1 MDINRQQRRLFISL
15 VSLLTFAF
23 IGTISLSYFVARN
36 AIRKNI
42 IEKELPL
49 TGDSIYSEIQRD
61 LIKPVF
67 VSDQMAHNT
76 FLLDWIA
83 KGEQDP
89 DAIVRYLSEI
99 QQRYNALTSFYVSD
113 RTRRYFTGK
122 TITKTISETDEDD
135 RWFFRVRAMKEPY
148 EINVE
153 ADAQNNNRLT
163 AFINFRVVDSAG
175 RFLGAT
181 GVGLASDSI
190 FKLVEEYKHKFNRD
204 ITFFD
209 LAGNSTVY
217 DPNSNS
223 PTVRLSERPGIKVL
237 TSEILN
243 GSPIPVNLSYK
254 SATDDSLVHVNSRFV
269 PELKWYLVVSQ
280 DEKEAVSPL
289 NHILLVNLG
298 IGSLATLGALV
309 LAIWLVSR
317 HQQRLVRVAVTD
329 KLTGV
334 ANRSSADTKFSQV
347 REEAKASG
355 ETFSVLVIDCDRF
368 KQVNDEYG
376 HLVGDL
382 VIAEI
387 ARSIRQNIRSSDYL
401 ARWGGEEFLVL
412 LPNANCAGAM
422 RRAEALRVAVENH
435 VFTASDVSLKKTV
448 SIGVA
453 EWDRTESNEALF
465 DRADRALL
473 ESKQSGRNRVTAA
486 TTAAEYV

>member
-1 MDINRQQRRLFISL
+1 MNINRQQRRLFVSL
-15 VSLLTFAF
+15 VSLLSFAF
-23 IGTISLSYFVARN
+23 IGTIGLSYFVARN

-42 IEKELPL
+42 VEKELPL

-89 DAIVRYLSEI
+89 DAIFRYLSEI
-99 QQRYNALTSFYVSD
+99 QNRYNASTSFYVSD

-122 TITKTISETDEDD
+122 AIGKTVSETNQDD

-153 ADAQNNNRLT
+153 ADPQNNNRVT
-163 AFINFRVVDSAG
+163 AFINFRVVDSSG
-175 RFLGAT
+175 RFLGVT
-181 GVGLASDSI
+181 GVGLGSDNI
-190 FKLVEEYKHKFNRD
+190 FTLVEEYKRKFNRD
-204 ITFFD
+204 VTFFD
-209 LAGNSTVY
+209 PAGNSAVY
-217 DPNSNS
+217 DPNSKS
-223 PTVRLSERPGIKVL
+223 PTVPLNERPGIKIL
-237 TSEILN
+237 ASEILN

-298 IGSLATLGALV
+298 IGSLATLGTLV
-309 LAIWLVSR
+309 LALWLVSR
-317 HQQRLVRVAVTD
+317 HQQQLIRVAVTD

-334 ANRSSADTKFSQV
+334 ANRSSADAIFLQV
-347 REEAKASG
+347 REDAQASG
-355 ETFSVLVIDCDRF
+355 KPFSILVIDCDRF

-376 HLVGDL
+376 HLVGDF

-387 ARSIRQNIRSSDYL
+387 ARSIRQNIRSSDYV
-401 ARWGGEEFLVL
+401 ARWGGEEFVVL
-412 LPNANCAGAM
+412 LPNANCTGAM
-422 RRAEALRVAVENH
+422 RRAEALRLAVEDR
-435 VFTASDVSLKKTV
+435 VFSTNGLSLKKTV

-453 EWDRTESNEALF
+453 EWDGRESNEALF

-473 ESKQSGRNRVTAA
+473 ESKQSGRNRATAA
-486 TTAAEYV
+486 TVAEYV